1 MNNFLD
7 TVWEQIETMLSTVV
21 SFMDSMISFIEFLGP
36 GKVIFLLAFS
46 AVAVTRILNKLYV
59 TKRYA
64 MLKQEFEHWK
74 GVRELALS
82 LNQDNREK
90 GKSLAK
96 NIDQAK
102 LNQTYYDYFFEGLL
116 KNLVTTVLPV
126 LLMVSYVTKTYTPDT
141 LMQRFG
147 SKWVFSLFNG
157 SAFELNI
164 SSFLWFVVC
173 LILSYILYMVIKKT
187 FQHRYEARNA
197 A

>member
-7 TVWEQIETMLSTVV
+7 TVWEQIDIMLNTVV
-21 SFMDSMISFIEFLGP
+21 FFMDSMVSFIEFLGP
-36 GKVIFLLAFS
+36 DKVIFLLAFS
-46 AVAVTRILNKLYV
+46 AVAVTRILNKFYV
-59 TKRYA
+59 TKRYE
-64 MLKQEFEHWK
+64 MLRQEFEHWK
-74 GVRELALS
+74 GVRELAIS

-116 KNLVTTVLPV
+116 KNLVTNVLPV

-157 SAFELNI
+157 SAFEVHI

-173 LILSYILYMVIKKT
+173 LILSYILYMVINKT
-187 FQHRYEARNA
+187 FQHRYEAGNA

>member
-1 MNNFLD
+1 
-7 TVWEQIETMLSTVV
+7 MLNTVV
-21 SFMDSMISFIEFLGP
+21 IFMDSMISFIEFLGP
-36 GKVIFLLAFS
+36 GNVIFLLAFS

-64 MLKQEFEHWK
+64 MLRQEFEHWK

-102 LNQTYYDYFFEGLL
+102 LNQTYYDYFFEGML
-116 KNLVTTVLPV
+116 KNLVTNVLPV
-126 LLMVSYVTKTYTPDT
+126 LLMVSYVTKIYTPDT

-157 SAFELNI
+157 SSFELNI

-173 LILSYILYMVIKKT
+173 LILSYILYMVINKK
-187 FQHRYEARNA
+187 FQHRYEAGKA